1 MGDHVERKGTTAPK
15 TPIPMCCGYDTNINL
30 TVIRPT

>member
-1 MGDHVERKGTTAPK
+1 MGDHVESQGTPAPK
-15 TPIPMCCGYDTNINL
+15 IPKSMCCGYDTNINL

>member
-1 MGDHVERKGTTAPK
+1 MGDHAERKGTTVPK
-15 TPIPMCCGYDTNINL
+15 IPKSMSCGYDTNINL